1 MSRAALLSLL
11 MMLSSAAAPA
21 AAQDGAVLRGRV
33 VAADAARP
41 AGLRAYLR
49 WQISGTGEMRADSTA
64 VDSAGR
70 FAMAL
75 ADSLPDSVTVIVDAA
90 DPAARTHHPALARM
104 SRAEAGREHGFVLMP
119 REWTIVAGSYAGT
132 RVPVS
137 PERATRPVC
146 AGCSGFWVRMGGP
159 RAPAGFSGWTAA
171 RFPLAVAFDRAASV
185 PAGAAPDSAAFWRA
199 ARGVEE
205 ALGQRLFRPV
215 SYAQTLARFADEDH
229 PGDVVLVRVDRAL
242 STSGL
247 TTTVGSRGSVEYA
260 AVSLRTAGSVTA
272 PEGGELV
279 SHELM
284 HALGMGHTCAWRSV
298 LADVNRCPQ
307 RRAPTPTAEDV
318 AYAQLLYRVRA
329 LQQNGAFRWGLD
341 AAVEGE
347 RALEPGNARRA
358 PEP

>member
-1 MSRAALLSLL
+1 MSRARPIFLL
-11 MMLSSAAAPA
+11 MMLSCAAPA
-21 AAQDGAVLRGRV
+21 AAQDGPVLRGRV
-33 VAADAARP
+33 IAADTAVP

-49 WQISGTGEMRADSTA
+49 WRMPGDTLPRADSAA

-70 FAMAL
+70 FAIAL
-75 ADSLPDSVTVIVDAA
+75 PDTLPDSVTVRVDAA
-90 DPAARTHHPALARM
+90 DPSARTHHPAHARM
-104 SRAEAGREHGFVLMP
+104 SREEAGREHGFVLMP
-119 REWTIVAGSYAGT
+119 REWTITAGSYAGT

-159 RAPAGFSGWTAA
+159 RAAPGFQGWRAA
-171 RFPLAVAFDRAASV
+171 DFPLQVAFDRAASV
-185 PAGAAPDSAAFWRA
+185 PAGVAPDSAAFWRA
-199 ARGVEE
+199 ARGVES
-205 ALGQRLFRPV
+205 ALGMRVFRPAT
-215 SYAQTLARFADEDH
+215 YAQTLARFADEDH

-260 AVSLRTAGSVTA
+260 AVSLRTAGSVA
-272 PEGGELV
+272 GAEGSELV

-298 LADVNRCPQ
+298 LADVNRCPYQ
-307 RRAPTPTAEDV
+307 RAPAPTPEDV
-318 AYAQLLYRVRA
+318 AYTQLLYRVRT

-347 RALEPGNARRA
+347 RALQPA
-358 PEP
+358 P